1 MCLTRIYCRRKR
13 DGRLFRFNS
22 TASMLAY
29 SRANH
34 ENRRTLPVIDRSEF
48 IAYRDR
54 SYDSPTWIRS
64 TQYEGMAMLS
74 DARNS
79 D

>member
-1 MCLTRIYCRRKR
+1 
-13 DGRLFRFNS
+13 
-22 TASMLAY
+22 MLAY

-34 ENRRTLPVIDRSEF
+34 ENKRTLPVIDRSEF